1 MSQSDTPPAQAA
13 WSSRFVFMLA
23 AIGASVGLGN
33 IWKFP
38 YLAGVSG
45 GAAFVL
51 VYLAAVTLVAV
62 PILVAEMMLGRRG
75 RGHPAAAVAAVARE
89 SGRSRHWGWVGG
101 LGVGVAWLIMT
112 FYSVI
117 AGWAMAYVWPTF
129 GGAFKG
135 AGAAEVSAHFNGL
148 LASPATLM
156 AWSGVY
162 TVLAAAILARG
173 LKDGIERWITIL
185 MPLLFLAL
193 LMLLGYAVVAG
204 DLAAALQFLFRPEFG
219 RLDGRVVLAAVG
231 QAFFSIGVG
240 MGILLAYGSYLS
252 KDVSLTRSA
261 FAIAAADTG
270 VAVLAGIAI
279 FPLVFANGLD
289 PGEGPGLVFVTLPI
303 AFGSMPAGSVFGGV
317 FFLLLVFAAL
327 TSSIALL
334 EPMVLWITERFH
346 WSRPR
351 AAWAAGGGAWALGLG
366 TVLSFSAWK
375 DWHPLGMFA
384 RYEGKTFFDL
394 LDYATSS
401 VMMPVCAL
409 LIALFVGWRMQPE
422 AAADELGLGRG
433 LNFRIWRNLLLRW
446 LVPLAI
452 AIILFNGL

>member
-1 MSQSDTPPAQAA
+1 MSPAGSPATRA
-13 WSSRFVFMLA
+13 TWSSRLVFLLA

-38 YLAGVSG
+38 YLTGVSG

-62 PILVAEMMLGRRG
+62 PILVAEMLLGRRG
-75 RGHPAAAVAAVARE
+75 RHHPAAAVAAVAVQ
-89 SGRSRHWGWVGG
+89 SGASPRWGWIGG
-101 LGVGVAWLIMT
+101 LGVLVGWLIMT

-117 AGWAMAYVWPTF
+117 AGWAMAYVWPTLSGRF
-129 GGAFKG
+129 GG
-135 AGAAEVSAHFNGL
+135 AGAAEVAAHFNGL
-148 LASPATLM
+148 LADPWTLM
-156 AWSGVY
+156 AWSGLY
-162 TVLAAAILARG
+162 TALTAAIVARG
-173 LKDGIERWITIL
+173 LKGGIERAIIVL

-193 LMLLGYAVVAG
+193 LVLLGYAAVAG
-204 DLAAALQFLFRPEFG
+204 EFGAAMRFLFRPEFG
-219 RLDGRVVLAAVG
+219 RLDGAVILAAVG

-240 MGILLAYGSYLS
+240 MGILLAYGSYLPR
-252 KDVSLTRSA
+252 DVSLTRSA

-303 AFGSMPAGSVFGGV
+303 AFGSMPAGSLFGGV

-327 TSSIALL
+327 TSSIAIL
-334 EPMVLWITERFH
+334 EPMVAWLTERRG
-346 WSRPR
+346 WRRPL
-351 AAWAAGGGAWALGLG
+351 AAWLAGGAAWVSGLG

-375 DWHPLGMFA
+375 DWHPLGLFA
-384 RYEGKTFFDL
+384 RFQGKTFFDL

-401 VMMPVCAL
+401 LLMPVSAL
-409 LIALFVGWRMQPE
+409 LIALFVGWRMRPE

-433 LNFRIWRNLLLRW
+433 FHFRVWHGLLLRW
-446 LVPLAI
+446 VVPAAI
-452 AIILFNGL
+452 AVILFRGL